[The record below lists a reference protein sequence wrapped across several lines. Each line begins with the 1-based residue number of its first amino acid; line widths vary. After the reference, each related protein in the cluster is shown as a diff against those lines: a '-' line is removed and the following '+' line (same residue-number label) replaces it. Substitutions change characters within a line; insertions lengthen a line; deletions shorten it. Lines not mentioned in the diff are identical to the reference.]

1 MHRTALALALTL
13 SLVHAAPAAP
23 SGDSYLILRDGR
35 IVQGPEMAQKEGFVE
50 VLFKA
55 GTVQVP
61 DELVGGLLLADQE
74 LTFEPRNEEERAQF
88 EKGYIKVDGRWA
100 RIRDLRR
107 DAEKQVREQLEA
119 AQDALEH
126 NEWYK
131 RYSEESK
138 HFRWDYTVPKFVAE
152 RYKRAA
158 DAYFE
163 IFARDWKVRRDKS
176 KPKLMINFFS
186 NQREFYRTSG
196 APSGALAYFMF
207 VGDYDLC
214 AFYDRTDADF
224 TEQVLFHEIGHYLHK
239 LIDADFNYP
248 HWPGESLCEY
258 YGGAAWDPEA
268 KRLSVGLIQNGRL
281 ATIRSEMA
289 NGERVPLRRLI
300 TTAGYEDYTWG
311 WSFVHMLLEDP
322 RYAKPFRK
330 FFIGLATDKSVKRT
344 RGSGLNLK
352 NVTGEEVLRYFMEC
366 MGLKEESDLRDL
378 EAEWYRYIEELQFD
392 GKGAKVWEAQMAR
405 RLGERKRALRL
416 FAEAIT
422 EDEASVSAKAHY
434 DYALMLSGGQR
445 IEQLRRA
452 VVKAPLDAMYRYTLG
467 TQLIG
472 NGEEVEGKREVQLAL
487 EIEPGLDVYEADIE
501 ALLEATGE

>member
-300 TTAGYEDYTWG
+300 TTAGD
-311 WSFVHMLLEDP
+311 
-322 RYAKPFRK
+322 R
-330 FFIGLATDKSVKRT
+330 KSV
-344 RGSGLNLK
+344 
-352 NVTGEEVLRYFMEC
+352 V
-366 MGLKEESDLRDL
+366 
-378 EAEWYRYIEELQFD
+378 
-392 GKGAKVWEAQMAR
+392 
-405 RLGERKRALRL
+405 
-416 FAEAIT
+416 
-422 EDEASVSAKAHY
+422 
-434 DYALMLSGGQR
+434 
-445 IEQLRRA
+445 
-452 VVKAPLDAMYRYTLG
+452 
-467 TQLIG
+467 
-472 NGEEVEGKREVQLAL
+472 
-487 EIEPGLDVYEADIE
+487 
-501 ALLEATGE
+501 